1 MEHCFTC
8 GNKGFP
14 DKICPECGREPTRS
28 SLNLDRHP
36 NVENFIRKTSWS
48 MIPAKYQGIFWNRE
62 ILEREYSAKL
72 SKYNELGYDDKLF
85 IKYLDQ
91 LEKINNIFVE
101 KLLPQ
106 KSAFIIAPAGYSKMT
121 FAYSCMQR
129 ALDAGFSVA
138 PLLDT
143 VELKRVLVL
152 ASENVHYK
160 IDGRISYDDYI
171 MADICFVTVTKL
183 YTRTEAYQVIQELLD
198 RRSRRGL
205 CTFVLS
211 RFSLNEIAKEDKRHS
226 FEVVKRISDDS
237 YKYPA
242 IVSYAERG

>member
-1 MEHCFTC
+1 M
-8 GNKGFP
+8 
-14 DKICPECGREPTRS
+14 S
-28 SLNLDRHP
+28 DRHY
-36 NVENFIRKTSWS
+36 NYKGRDKHASTS
-48 MIPAKYQGIFWNRE
+48 Y
-62 ILEREYSAKL
+62 
-72 SKYNELGYDDKLF
+72 

-152 ASENVHYK
+152 ASEK
-160 IDGRISYDDYI
+160 
-171 MADICFVTVTKL
+171 
-183 YTRTEAYQVIQELLD
+183 
-198 RRSRRGL
+198 RGQHF
-205 CTFVLS
+205 T
-211 RFSLNEIAKEDKRHS
+211 I
-226 FEVVKRISDDS
+226 
-237 YKYPA
+237 
-242 IVSYAERG
+242 

>member
-1 MEHCFTC
+1 M
-8 GNKGFP
+8 
-14 DKICPECGREPTRS
+14 
-28 SLNLDRHP
+28 
-36 NVENFIRKTSWS
+36 
-48 MIPAKYQGIFWNRE
+48 
-62 ILEREYSAKL
+62 
-72 SKYNELGYDDKLF
+72 
-85 IKYLDQ
+85 DQ

-171 MADICFVTVTKL
+171 MADICFVT
-183 YTRTEAYQVIQELLD
+183 
-198 RRSRRGL
+198 G
-205 CTFVLS
+205 
-211 RFSLNEIAKEDKRHS
+211 IALARHTG
-226 FEVVKRISDDS
+226 VQDIIS
-237 YKYPA
+237 A
-242 IVSYAERG
+242 